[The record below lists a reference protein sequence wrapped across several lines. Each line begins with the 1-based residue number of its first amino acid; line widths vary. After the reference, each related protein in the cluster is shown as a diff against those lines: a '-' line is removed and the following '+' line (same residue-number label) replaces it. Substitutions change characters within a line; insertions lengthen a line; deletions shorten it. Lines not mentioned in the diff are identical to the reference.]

1 MDLDFV
7 NIWINQQIYKGI
19 LQIVKQKILIKQNK
33 IFLQMWKFKKK
44 RYFYK
49 YLIDGII
56 LQYYS
61 RTPISSNLQ
70 KYTL

>member
-33 IFLQMWKFKKK
+33 IFLQMWKF
-44 RYFYK
+44 
-49 YLIDGII
+49 
-56 LQYYS
+56 
-61 RTPISSNLQ
+61 
-70 KYTL
+70 